1 MLPAEWRY
9 VFKQGSI
16 DSPRSYQ
23 LLCGP
28 FEIDRIPKRNGS
40 DNEVQPARAVARSG
54 DRFADVSAASLT
66 PPAGFAYVAQCNLVL
81 CPVVKLRGARGFM
94 SAHLLGVLE
103 PPVVTST

>member
-40 DNEVQPARAVARSG
+40 DNEVQPARAVALVFEG
-54 DRFADVSAASLT
+54 AVSDFSQT
-66 PPAGFAYVAQCNLVL
+66 IEEDGPR
-81 CPVVKLRGARGFM
+81 K
-94 SAHLLGVLE
+94 
-103 PPVVTST
+103 